1 MVTWRG
7 MRLADGGFKCLRRRI
22 VDVID
27 VIDVASGI
35 HAGSARG
42 VTATGCH
49 DLVLFR
55 LKLRNGDDDHHRRCG

>member
-1 MVTWRG
+1 MVTRRS
-7 MRLADGGFKCLRRRI
+7 MRLADGGFECLRGRI
-22 VDVID
+22 VD

-35 HAGSARG
+35 HAGSARS

-55 LKLRNGDDDHHRRCG
+55 LQLRNGDDDHHRRRG

>member
-1 MVTWRG
+1 MVTRRS
-7 MRLADGGFKCLRRRI
+7 MRLADGGFECLRRRI

-27 VIDVASGI
+27 VACDF

-42 VTATGCH
+42 VTATDRH
-49 DLVLFR
+49 ALVLYR